1 MTEIK
6 TQMIDFAS
14 NEHTTPGYLAQ
25 PAETG
30 DYPGI
35 VVIQEWW
42 GLVPHIKDVTE
53 RFARQGYFA
62 LAPDLYHG
70 QAAEEPDEARKLAMA
85 LDIERAVKEIR
96 AAMRYLSQS
105 AGIPLKKVGV
115 VGWCMGGSL
124 SIATAAHS
132 GKDLGAAVVFYG
144 NARDFD
150 IVKDIQVPLLGLYA
164 EHDHGISHDFV
175 HNFEQALE
183 QQGVPHEFHVYPG
196 TEHAFFND
204 TRPHIY
210 QEEAKKDAWERTLGW
225 FRKYLG

>member
-1 MTEIK
+1 MDDIK

-14 NEHTTPGYLAQ
+14 NEHTTPGYMAH
-25 PAETG
+25 PAEAG
-30 DYPGI
+30 KYPGV

-53 RFARQGYFA
+53 RFARQGYVA

-70 QAAEEPDEARKLAMA
+70 QAAGEPDEARKLAMA
-85 LDIERAVKEIR
+85 LDIERAVQEIR

-105 AGIPLKKVGV
+105 EGIPLKKIGV

-132 GKDLGAAVVFYG
+132 GADLGAAVVFYG
-144 NARDFD
+144 NARNFD
-150 IVKDIQVPLLGLYA
+150 IVKNIRAPLLGLYA
-164 EHDHGISHDFV
+164 EHDHSNSLEFV
-175 HNFEQALE
+175 HNFEEALK
-183 QQGVPHEFHVYPG
+183 QQGVPNEFHVYPG

-210 QEEAKKDAWERTLGW
+210 NEEAAKDAWGRTLGW
-225 FRKYLG
+225 FGRYLG

>member
-6 TQMIDFAS
+6 TQMIEFAS

-25 PAETG
+25 PAEKG
-30 DYPGI
+30 EYPGI

-53 RFARQGYFA
+53 RFARQGYIA

-70 QAAEEPDEARKLAMA
+70 QAAGEPDEARKLVMA
-85 LDIERAVKEIR
+85 LDIGRAVKEIR
-96 AAMRYLSQS
+96 AAMRYLSQY

-124 SIATAAHS
+124 SIATAAQS

-150 IVKDIQVPLLGLYA
+150 IVKDIQAPLLGLYA
-164 EHDHGISHDFV
+164 EHDHGISSDFV
-175 HNFEQALE
+175 HNFEEALN
-183 QQGVPHEFHVYPG
+183 QRGIPNEFHVYPG

-210 QEEAKKDAWERTLGW
+210 QEEAAKDAWERTLAW

>member
-25 PAETG
+25 PVEKG
-30 DYPGI
+30 KYSGI

-42 GLVPHIKDVTE
+42 GLVLHIKDVTE
-53 RFARQGYFA
+53 RFARQGFVA

-70 QAAEEPDEARKLAMA
+70 QAAGEPDEARKLAMA

-105 AGIPLKKVGV
+105 EGIPLKKVGV

-124 SIATAAHS
+124 SIATAAHCGS
-132 GKDLGAAVVFYG
+132 DLGAAVVFYG

-150 IVKDIQVPLLGLYA
+150 IVKDIQAPLLGLYA
-164 EHDHGISHDFV
+164 EHDHGISPDFV
-175 HNFEQALE
+175 HNFEEALK
-183 QQGVPHEFHVYPG
+183 QRGVPHEFHVYPG

-210 QEEAKKDAWERTLGW
+210 QEEAAKDAWERTLRW